1 MPVLT
6 DSRTLLFTPI
16 VGIAFAPL
24 LDSPAVIGTP
34 EAVFVLRPLQPPALT
49 LRFALFAAGRLRAV
63 TLMTQV
69 AVIGTIKL
77 FAAKAFAPGGT
88 LHWANSKNRSCPR
101 RKPSPQRPSKWWNH
115 QQNRRSQNKTKKILC
130 EVDEQKITH
139 PYPVFKPVSLSDFQI
154 GADSLGQFSPSQG
167 QCTQS
172 LEKQ

>member
-63 TLMTQV
+63 ALMTQI
-69 AVIGTIKL
+69 AMIGTIEL
-77 FAAKAFAPGGT
+77 LTAKAFAPGET
-88 LHWANSKNRSCPR
+88 LHWANSKNRSCPC
-101 RKPSPQRPSKWWNH
+101 RKHPPQRPSVLS
-115 QQNRRSQNKTKKILC
+115 RST
-130 EVDEQKITH
+130 KITDR
-139 PYPVFKPVSLSDFQI
+139 YRVFKPVSLSDFQI